1 MASFGIKHTF
11 VSGVCVEV
19 SNDGELV
26 VTGGHFV
33 YLGVYD
39 QSPEWRTGTER
50 APIDTVAATAAG
62 RTIERGR
69 SQQPV

>member
-26 VTGGHFV
+26 VTGGHFAD
-33 YLGVYD
+33 LGVYD

-50 APIDTVAATAAG
+50 ARSTRSRRRLLAE
-62 RTIERGR
+62 TIERGR